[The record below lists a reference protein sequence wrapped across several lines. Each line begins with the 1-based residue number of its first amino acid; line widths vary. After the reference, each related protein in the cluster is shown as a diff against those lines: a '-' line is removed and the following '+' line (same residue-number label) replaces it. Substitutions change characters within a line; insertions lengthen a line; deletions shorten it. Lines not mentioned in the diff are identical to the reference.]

1 MGEVILSKLSPS
13 KSLGIAALPGLSLWW
28 KAFIPSQTAA
38 QDSHLHLQ
46 SFQGFWT
53 MHKDKEE
60 LKVYTGEEDT
70 SRDFLFT
77 MGSPTAVEMRL
88 VSMFSQQAR
97 VTAISLHK
105 IF

>member
-1 MGEVILSKLSPS
+1 
-13 KSLGIAALPGLSLWW
+13 
-28 KAFIPSQTAA
+28 
-38 QDSHLHLQ
+38 
-46 SFQGFWT
+46 

-60 LKVYTGEEDT
+60 PKVHTGEEDT
-70 SRDFLFT
+70 SPDFLFT

-97 VTAISLHK
+97 VTPISLHK